1 MASVAPNHQ
10 SGSSHDI
17 LSHSTSS
24 RLSNVDDIGAE
35 ATLASSL
42 SDEHQP
48 RRPNSLAAVGS
59 LRQPNDPLVNSL
71 KGNCVQKCN
80 HFSSLPAEVENNLK
94 FPPPYG
100 LFGLVLKLFLLQI

>member
-71 KGNCVQKCN
+71 KGNCVQNKCN
-80 HFSSLPAEVENNLK
+80 HFSSLPIEVENNL
-94 FPPPYG
+94 
-100 LFGLVLKLFLLQI
+100 

>member
-24 RLSNVDDIGAE
+24 RLSNAADDIGVA

-42 SDEHQP
+42 SDEGGQQP

-59 LRQPNDPLVNSL
+59 LRQQQPNDPLVNN
-71 KGNCVQKCN
+71 GIV
-80 HFSSLPAEVENNLK
+80 
-94 FPPPYG
+94 YII
-100 LFGLVLKLFLLQI
+100 FGS